1 MSCLAHAREALVH
14 TGEGSSGRVF
24 FADLSAQRIADA
36 SGSVSVRLRVTENDG
51 SVGNANST
59 VRVSEG
65 YG

>member
-1 MSCLAHAREALVH
+1 LRLAIP
-14 TGEGSSGRVF
+14 EGSDFDGAGV
-24 FADLSAQRIADA
+24 QRIADA